1 VEKSWQVVGLME
13 LDDFVDMAIVD
24 VAMLKR
30 KIKGRSDIPDEVKDT
45 MNSMLDHKGMGL
57 KGLV

>member
-1 VEKSWQVVGLME
+1 ME